1 MSDPTKQY
9 QRNIRIAD
17 DLWAYVKSLAQK
29 GHTRH
34 GDCSAVIRDMIKAHQ
49 ASHTPDDQTQARCF
63 ALAEKYLTQ
72 AAQGEVPHD

>member
-29 GHTRH
+29 GHTRN

-49 ASHTPDDQTQARCF
+49 SDTLKEQAQSWCF

-72 AAQGEVPHD
+72 AAQGEIPHDD